1 MAQVTTVATEPSAPL
16 PHDSAV
22 TTPRKGAILVVEDRD
37 DVRGG
42 MVQLLALHGYT
53 VTGVASAEQ
62 ALDYFEGAASRLALI
77 LLDLRLPGRV
87 SGADLRA
94 RQLSDPELA
103 TVPTV
108 VVSAC
113 EPNAPM
119 RAELRPAAWLE
130 KPFRG
135 KQLLAL
141 VGKFVLPDDGG
152 DCIDELTD

>member
-1 MAQVTTVATEPSAPL
+1 MAQVTTVAAEPSAALPL
-16 PHDSAV
+16 EAAF

-42 MVQLLALHGYT
+42 IVQLLALHGYT
-53 VTGVASAEQ
+53 VAGVASAER
-62 ALDYFEGAASRLALI
+62 ALDYLQGSAARLALI

-94 RQLSDPELA
+94 RQLADPELA
-103 TVPTV
+103 IVPTA

-113 EPNAPM
+113 EPDALM

-135 KQLLAL
+135 DQLLAL
-141 VGKFVLPDDGG
+141 VEQYVIPG
-152 DCIDELTD
+152 

>member
-1 MAQVTTVATEPSAPL
+1 MAQVTTVAIEPSAPL
-16 PHDSAV
+16 RPDAAV

-42 MVQLLALHGYT
+42 MVQLLALHGFT
-53 VTGVASAEQ
+53 VTGVASAEC
-62 ALDYFEGAASRLALI
+62 ALDYLEGSTTRLALI
-77 LLDLRLPGRV
+77 LLDLLLPGRV

-94 RQLSDPELA
+94 RQLADPELA
-103 TVPTV
+103 LVPTV

-113 EPNAPM
+113 EPDALV

-135 KQLLAL
+135 DQLIAL
-141 VGKFVLPDDGG
+141 VEKYVIPD
-152 DCIDELTD
+152 

>member
-16 PHDSAV
+16 LHDPAV

-53 VTGVASAEQ
+53 ATGVASAER
-62 ALDYFEGAASRLALI
+62 ALDYLEGSASRLALI
-77 LLDLRLPGRV
+77 LLDLRLPGRI

-94 RQLSDPELA
+94 RQLADPELA
-103 TVPTV
+103 IVPTV

-113 EPNAPM
+113 EPDALI

-135 KQLLAL
+135 GQLLAE
-141 VGKFVLPDDGG
+141 VEKFVIP
-152 DCIDELTD
+152 ER